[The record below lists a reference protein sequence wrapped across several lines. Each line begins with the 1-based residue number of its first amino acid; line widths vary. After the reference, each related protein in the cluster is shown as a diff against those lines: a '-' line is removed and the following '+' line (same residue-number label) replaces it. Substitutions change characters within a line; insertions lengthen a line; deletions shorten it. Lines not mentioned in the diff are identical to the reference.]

1 MILFANCNEAI
12 DPGSSERAEVWLVSS
27 RRRISERPA
36 TSEDRAIPKHR
47 KGDLLLGNAS
57 GRISIV
63 VERQNRF
70 VMPVKVA
77 GKDAEAVVN
86 TLIRHASELSPKRY
100 KSLAWDRGMEMANH
114 KGFTVAIDVR
124 VSFRDPRNP
133 GQRDSNENMNGLP
146 RQYFTK
152 STDVS
157 AYSQAELDT
166 MARGLNQ
173 RPSRRK
179 TLILRLSS
187 SINLRHRPVNFA
199 PNASRSFTWS
209 GNNPSHR
216 L

>member
-1 MILFANCNEAI
+1 
-12 DPGSSERAEVWLVSS
+12 
-27 RRRISERPA
+27 
-36 TSEDRAIPKHR
+36 
-47 KGDLLLGNAS
+47 
-57 GRISIV
+57 
-63 VERQNRF
+63 
-70 VMPVKVA
+70 MPVKVA

-133 GQRDSNENMNGLP
+133 WQRDSNENMNGLP

-166 MARGLNQ
+166 MARGLNR
-173 RPSRRK
+173 RPSRRR

-187 SINLRHRPVNFA
+187 SINLGHRPVNFA
-199 PNASRSFTWS
+199 PNASHSFTWS